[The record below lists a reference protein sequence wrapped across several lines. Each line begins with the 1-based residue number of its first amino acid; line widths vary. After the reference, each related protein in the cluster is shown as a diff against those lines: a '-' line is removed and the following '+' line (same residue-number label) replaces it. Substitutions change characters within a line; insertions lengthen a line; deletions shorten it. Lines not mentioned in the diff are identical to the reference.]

1 MVLIGIINKEGFDN
15 NFIGVLEVNFIG
27 EVFILVRVDKLIKI
41 LFKCSIWKL
50 IKKFCLMEW
59 IIVSK

>member
-41 LFKCSIWKL
+41 LFKCSI
-50 IKKFCLMEW
+50 
-59 IIVSK
+59 